1 MPVSFCHNTTQ
12 RALFSMGVV
21 LGGILSLLVWHTAVV
36 AESITI
42 QATVPAL
49 CGNGAVEGAEACD
62 GNDLN
67 GKTCGTQGFDGGSLS
82 CKADCTFNTSQ
93 CEQGGAGAP
102 AGPPAA
108 PPAPP
113 VVPPPV
119 VNPPPQE
126 DPEDVPPEEE
136 EENPQDPQEQPG
148 EEDPVEENPD
158 QNEGD
163 GEGEN
168 PGDGQEN
175 QPGGENNG
183 DPVGQ
188 NGGDNQAGNN
198 GGDAGDNAAGGDAG
212 QGGGGG
218 AGNNDDVALDDVRFR
233 VANNLPLPIQNGGV
247 DVFPGAEVHV
257 LLPAN
262 VLPFRPVDGID
273 VVVGGNVIPFIF
285 HEGQKEFHVAFPVP
299 QNGDAAARI
308 VIRFADGFVDT
319 VAFAVRIA
327 QRGIVVSQ
335 ENNAPLPNAR
345 VTLFDV
351 RLGDVVWNGA
361 AQGQVN
367 PVVVGNDGAY
377 GFTVP
382 NGLYRLVAELDGY
395 RTRETLSFVVN
406 NGIVNQRVVLIKK
419 APSIEEAL
427 QQDLPA
433 AQKIGLIAT
442 VVAQNVKEQTLAAG
456 QRVLD
461 AAKKVD
467 QVSDNPEVE
476 QVNEAIVAPA
486 TASIATVAIAPSLS
500 SVAFPLLRY
509 VFFQPFLLF
518 GRRKRRE
525 WGTVYNGFT
534 KLPIDLAVVRLID
547 ATTKKV
553 KQSRVTDLKGRY
565 LFIVEPGEY
574 LLEVNKPGLQ
584 FPSPTLKNKKED
596 GAFLDVYHGQSIR
609 VTDDHVSITP
619 NIPLD
624 PIGGE
629 QRPKKILFTKRLR
642 GVQHLVSLI
651 GLVMTGISLYISP
664 TLFVAGLLIGH
675 IVLYGIFT
683 AFVKP
688 KKPKGWGIVY
698 EKQTSAPIANAVVR
712 LFTKEYNKLVSTQIT
727 DSKGR
732 FAFLVGP
739 STYYMTSEKVG
750 YAINK
755 TADIAVEGSSA
766 EAEVLKEKVALEKMA
781 K

>member
-1 MPVSFCHNTTQ
+1 
-12 RALFSMGVV
+12 MGVV
-21 LGGILSLLVWHTAVV
+21 LGGMLSLLVWHTAVV
-36 AESITI
+36 AESITV

-82 CKADCTFNTSQ
+82 CSADCTFNTSQ
-93 CEQGGAGAP
+93 CEQGGAAAAP
-102 AGPPAA
+102 AGPPAQ
-108 PPAPP
+108 PAPP
-113 VVPPPV
+113 VIPPPV
-119 VNPPPQE
+119 VDPPPEEEE
-126 DPEDVPPEEE
+126 DPPQVPPEEE
-136 EENPQDPQEQPG
+136 AENPQDPEEQPG
-148 EEDPVEENPD
+148 EEPGEENPGD
-158 QNEGD
+158 NEENGD

-168 PGDGQEN
+168 PGEGQEN

-218 AGNNDDVALDDVRFR
+218 AGNNDAVGLDDVRFR
-233 VANNLPLPIQNGGV
+233 VANNLPLPVQNGGV
-247 DVFPGAEVHV
+247 DVFPGAEVQV
-257 LLPAN
+257 VIPAN

-273 VVVGGNVIPFIF
+273 VVVGGKVIPFIF
-285 HEGQKEFHVAFPVP
+285 HDVQKEFHVAFPVP

-308 VIRFADGFVDT
+308 VIRFADGFVDN

-351 RLGDVVWNGA
+351 RLGDVVWNAA

-367 PVVVGNDGAY
+367 PLVVGNDGMY

-406 NGIVNQRVVLIKK
+406 NGIVNQRLVLIKK

-427 QQDLPA
+427 QVDLPV
-433 AQKIGLIAT
+433 AQKAGLIAT
-442 VVAQNVKEQTLAAG
+442 VVAQNIKEQTLAAG
-456 QRVLD
+456 QRVVD

-467 QVSDNPEVE
+467 EVSDNPEVE

-584 FPSPTLKNKKED
+584 FPSATLKGKKED
-596 GAFLDVYHGQSIR
+596 GAFLDVYHGQVIR

-624 PIGGE
+624 PTGGE

-642 GVQHLVSLI
+642 GVQHLVSLL
-651 GLVMTGISLYISP
+651 GLVMTGVSLYISP
-664 TLFVAGLLIGH
+664 TLFVAGLFIGH

-698 EKQTSAPIANAVVR
+698 EKQTRVPIANAVVR

-739 STYYMTSEKVG
+739 STYYMTSEKMG
-750 YAINK
+750 YASNK
-755 TADIAVEGSSA
+755 TADIAVQGSSA
-766 EAEVLKEKVALEKMA
+766 EAEVLKEKVALEKIPDQ